1 MEKTIERDPGSF
13 RDPDSWILN
22 DGDRILRRIPA
33 DLAGLLARPDVSAY
47 LAGEVGQGRLV
58 SGRALPGRTISTLGL
73 GTASGTESYL
83 EHPRLSFVGYP
94 HEWSATML
102 AEAARLTL
110 DLQCGLLPLGVELK
124 DATAFNVLFQRG
136 RPVFVDWGSFRT
148 AARQDVWYALGQFQR
163 MFLHPLLLRAARG
176 WTPSQCFLT
185 HLDGIPL
192 TTVTRELGRAR
203 IVASPTLW
211 LDVLLPAWFASRSRG
226 PSSQVQEDKVTR
238 RPVASTGPGFQISN
252 LRRIRRLVDRL
263 ESRFVHDGE
272 WEDYAVSCHYEPAA
286 DEAKRAVVLEF
297 LRTASTVSVTDL
309 GCNSG
314 NYSYLAAS
322 IGAKV
327 IAADGDEG
335 AIARLHAR
343 LKREPAEI
351 NPVVLNLANPSPALG
366 WCNRERTSFMHRG
379 KSGCVMALA
388 LIHHLRVSCNWPID
402 HIVDFLDQISDGWIL
417 AEFVPREDPMFKTIT
432 RMRDEDYSD
441 WTIETWDASLSR
453 RFVRVKEAKVP
464 ASPRTLALWRR
475 R

>member
-1 MEKTIERDPGSF
+1 MIERDPGSF
-13 RDPDSWILN
+13 RDPDSWILI

-33 DLAGLLARPDVSAY
+33 DLVGLLARPEVSTFLDA
-47 LAGEVGQGRLV
+47 EISRGRLV
-58 SGRALPGRTISTLGL
+58 PGTALPGQALATLGL
-73 GTASGTESYL
+73 GPVSGMESYL
-83 EHPRLSFVGYP
+83 EHPRLPFVGYP

-124 DATAFNVLFQRG
+124 DATAFNVLFQQG
-136 RPVFVDWGSFRT
+136 APVFVDWGSFRT
-148 AARQDVWYALGQFQR
+148 APRQDVWYALGQFQR
-163 MFLHPLLLRAARG
+163 MFLHPLLLRAVRG

-192 TTVTRELGRAR
+192 TTVTKELGRSR
-203 IVASPTLW
+203 ILASPTLW
-211 LDVLLPAWFASRSRG
+211 LDVLLPSWFEARSRG
-226 PSSQVQEDKVTR
+226 RAPEGPDRPAPR
-238 RPVASTGPGFQISN
+238 RPATPTGPGFQISN

-263 ESRFVHDGE
+263 ERRFVHDGE
-272 WEDYAVSCHYEPAA
+272 WEDYAVSCHYDPAA
-286 DEAKRAVVLEF
+286 DAAKRAVVLEF
-297 LRTASTVSVTDL
+297 LGMASAASVTDL

-322 IGAKV
+322 TGAKV

-343 LKREPAEI
+343 LKREPADI

-366 WCNRERTSFMHRG
+366 WCNRERTSFLQRG
-379 KSGCVMALA
+379 RSVCVMALA

-402 HIVDFLDQISDGWIL
+402 HIVDFLDALSDGWIL

-441 WTIETWDASLSR
+441 WTIEAWDVSLSR
-453 RFVRVKEAKVP
+453 RFVRVKEAKLP

>member
-1 MEKTIERDPGSF
+1 MERGIERDPGSF
-13 RDPDSWILN
+13 RDPESWILN
-22 DGDRILRRIPA
+22 DGDRLVRRIPV
-33 DLAGLLARPDVSAY
+33 DLVGLLAQPEFSKF
-47 LAGEVGQGRLV
+47 LAAEITQGRLV
-58 SGRALPGRTISTLGL
+58 PGRTLPDQDMAALGL
-73 GTASGTESYL
+73 GGPSGMESYL
-83 EHPRLSFVGYP
+83 EHPRLPFVGYP

-102 AEAARLTL
+102 AEAGRLTL
-110 DLQCGLLPLGVELK
+110 DLQCDLLPLGVELK

-148 AARQDVWYALGQFQR
+148 AVRQDVWYALGQFQR
-163 MFLHPLLLRAARG
+163 MFLHPLLLRTVRG

-192 TTVTRELGRAR
+192 TTVTKELGRAR
-203 IVASPTLW
+203 ILSSPTLW
-211 LDVLLPAWFASRSRG
+211 LDVLLPSWFESRSRG
-226 PSSQVQEDKVTR
+226 RTPEIPD
-238 RPVASTGPGFQISN
+238 RPAVPLPAASAGPGFQISN

-263 ESRFVHDGE
+263 ERRFVHDGE
-272 WEDYAVSCHYEPAA
+272 WEDYAVACHYHPAA
-286 DEAKRAVVLEF
+286 DEAKRTLVLQF
-297 LRTASTVSVTDL
+297 LGIASAASVTDL

-322 IGAKV
+322 TGAKV

-388 LIHHLRVSCNWPID
+388 LIHHFRVSCNWPID
-402 HIVDFLDQISDGWIL
+402 HIVDFLDELSEGWIL
-417 AEFVPREDPMFKTIT
+417 AEFVPRDDPMFKTIT

-441 WTIETWDASLSR
+441 WTIEAWEASLGR
-453 RFVRVKEAKVP
+453 RFVRVKEAKLP